1 MPANKLAYRD
11 PLYNILK
18 TILEKLDNHFGLKPC
33 VGAELEFYL
42 HNLKDNSQIIALEQV
57 VIQLSENKVTRFQKE
72 RGYSQ
77 YEIDIA
83 PSIEVNNYPEI
94 IANLRN
100 IITHEA
106 SKMSLQ
112 ADFSS
117 KPFKNDFGS
126 SLHIH
131 LNFVGDGTD
140 VEKYAEILCHYLP
153 LDLEIFLP
161 KKEDYERLDS
171 RFMAPTHISYG
182 GNNRTT
188 LIRIP
193 DSLPRRIEH
202 RLASANSNPYK
213 VIIAILS
220 RIYDGLKN
228 PQAVA
233 KLAKTYGNAYDE
245 QYNLVEIQSLL
256 WEKYLSK
263 LV

>member
-1 MPANKLAYRD
+1 MSGDKLTYRD
-11 PLYNILK
+11 PLHNTLK
-18 TILEKLDNHFGLKPC
+18 TILEKLNDNFGLKPC

-42 HNLKDNSQIIALEQV
+42 HNLKDNSQVIALEQV

-72 RGYSQ
+72 RGYNQ
-77 YEIDIA
+77 YEIDIS

-100 IITHEA
+100 AITHEA
-106 SKMSLQ
+106 SKMDVQ

-131 LNFVGDGTD
+131 LNFIDD
-140 VEKYAEILCHYLP
+140 AAAVEKYAEILCHYLP

-202 RLASANSNPYK
+202 RLASANSNPWE

-233 KLAKTYGNAYDE
+233 KLAKTYGNAYDS
-245 QYNLVEIQSLL
+245 QYNLVAIRELI
-256 WEKYLSK
+256 
-263 LV
+263 